1 MGLIKIK
8 KGLDIPVFGK
18 PEQKIYPASNPRTVA
33 LIGYDYIGLRPKL
46 AVKVGDLVK
55 LGQLL
60 FTDKKMPSVRYTS
73 PGTGKV
79 ISINRGP
86 KRVFESIVIE
96 LNGQDEITFD
106 SFSETQ
112 LKNIGREK
120 VKTLLIDS
128 GLWTSIRARPYSK
141 VADPGILP
149 HSLFIT
155 AMDTNPHA
163 PIIDVIIKGNERD
176 YVNGAIV
183 LSKLTDGKTFIC
195 KWPGA
200 PIPDADIKSL
210 EVKEFAGPHP
220 SGNVGTH
227 IHFIDP
233 VHRNKIV
240 WYINVQDVI
249 AIGRFFVSGKIPV
262 ERVIS
267 LAGPSVKRPRLLRA
281 RIGACIEEITEGE
294 LLEKDNR
301 LISGSVLSGRISTGA
316 VKYIGRYHQQIS
328 VLEEGRDRKFLG
340 WMSPGFNV
348 YSSRNI
354 VISRLFP
361 RKKFDFTTAIHGGKR
376 AIMPIGNYEKVMPL
390 DILPTFLLRSL
401 MVDDIEEAEKL
412 GCLELDEED
421 LALCGFV
428 SPSKIDYGPVLR
440 RNLTKI
446 EKEG

>member
-8 KGLDIPVFGK
+8 KGLDIPILGE

-46 AVKVGDLVK
+46 AVKVGDRVK

-106 SFSETQ
+106 SFSDTQ
-112 LKNIGREK
+112 LKDIGRKK

-163 PIIDVIIKGNERD
+163 PLVDAIIERNERD
-176 YVNGAIV
+176 FVNGTIV

-195 KWPGA
+195 KCPGA
-200 PIPDADIKSL
+200 PIPAADIKSL

-227 IHFIDP
+227 IHFLDP
-233 VHRNKIV
+233 VCRNKTV
-240 WYINVQDVI
+240 WHINSQDVI
-249 AIGRFFVSGKIPV
+249 AIGRFFISGKIPI

-267 LAGPSVKRPRLLRA
+267 LAGPSVKQPRLLKIH
-281 RIGACIEEITEGE
+281 IGACIEDITESE
-294 LLEKDNR
+294 LLPIENR
-301 LISGSVLSGRISTGA
+301 FVSGSVLSGRISTGA
-316 VKYIGRYHQQIS
+316 VTYIGRYHQQIS
-328 VLEEGRDRKFLG
+328 VLEERRDRKFLG
-340 WMSPGFNV
+340 WMSPGFNIF
-348 YSSRNI
+348 SSRNI

-361 RKKFDFTTAIHGGKR
+361 KKKFNFTTAIHGGER

-390 DILPTFLLRSL
+390 DILATFLLRSL

-421 LALCGFV
+421 LALCSFV
-428 SPSKIDYGPVLR
+428 SPSKIDYGQVLR
-440 RNLTKI
+440 RNLTII